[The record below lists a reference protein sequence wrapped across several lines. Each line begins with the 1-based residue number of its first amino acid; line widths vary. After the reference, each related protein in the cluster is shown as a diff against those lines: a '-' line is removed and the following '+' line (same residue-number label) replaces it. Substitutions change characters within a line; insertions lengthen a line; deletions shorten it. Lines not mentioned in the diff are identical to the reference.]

1 MAVINSILKEGSGVS
16 TGESGRLQADKQDV
30 AKAQRALEESVF
42 YQEVLADLQARYE
55 KEHYGAEGQSWDSY
69 MQEMLE
75 LVSPDY
81 STNTR
86 EEGMRE
92 FCQAA
97 GISEEL
103 TDLEELAGDLSR
115 VYRVS
120 ELEELIIEYKVS
132 GAAYQNTGYKK
143 ELQEYRDTHY
153 DSEAER
159 LAAFRGA
166 GFYTIITNLQVQ
178 NTEYLEE
185 NDMTWE
191 ELLESIIQKC
201 GSGIVLPSEA
211 EEESNDD

>member
-1 MAVINSILKEGSGVS
+1 M
-16 TGESGRLQADKQDV
+16 

-42 YQEVLADLQARYE
+42 YQEVLTDLQARYE

-132 GAAYQNTGYKK
+132 GAAYQNTGYKRSCRNIGMPTMIRR
-143 ELQEYRDTHY
+143 Q
-153 DSEAER
+153 
-159 LAAFRGA
+159 
-166 GFYTIITNLQVQ
+166 
-178 NTEYLEE
+178 
-185 NDMTWE
+185 
-191 ELLESIIQKC
+191 
-201 GSGIVLPSEA
+201 SGWQPSEA
-211 EEESNDD
+211 LDSTRSLPISRCRTWSIWRRMI